1 MASDISRVRFDPLR
15 DFAGVV
21 LQQGRLL
28 LDADFNDLV
37 AILERRLRAETSD
50 LTSFGPDPDMQGV
63 AWVPRQTPH
72 AFEITASGGN
82 LTIGRGRMY
91 VDGLLAENHGVEL
104 DGFDPLLAERTGTA
118 DLSYLSQPYWPTPD
132 PMPTG
137 GTHLAY
143 LDVWQ
148 RELTY
153 LQDADLVEVA
163 VGVDATSRW
172 QTAWQVRL
180 LAVPS
185 GTTCSTDDDDI
196 PGWLDIVRP
205 SDGRLTTH
213 EVEIPPSDD
222 PCELPPEGGYRG
234 LENQTYRVE
243 IHEGGQPGGAAT
255 FKWSRENASVAMPVV
270 EMVSPTELRLASV
283 GRDDV
288 LRISNNDWVEI
299 IDDKRELD
307 GTPGEMRQVTV
318 DDAERTITFGAG
330 LPADLQPADAE
341 DAANRH
347 LRVVRWDSDGL
358 VAVPAS
364 PATEVALEL
373 GIAVSFDVA
382 TNGGRFRRGDHWI
395 FSARTANADF
405 DRLENAP
412 PLGVHHHYARLAI
425 VTLPSSATSCRR
437 LWPPLPAE
445 GGESCDCTVCVT
457 PESHSSGTFTIQ
469 DAINDVKDAGGTVC
483 IAAGVYDIADG
494 VEIDDARS
502 LRIKGQGIATI
513 LIARGTAMT
522 ITQSIGV
529 AVHNLALISGA
540 GAPAAVRA
548 QGCAL
553 LDIY

>member
-50 LTSFGPDPDMQGV
+50 LTSFGPDPDLQGV

-72 AFEITASGGN
+72 AFEITAASGTI
-82 LTIGRGRMY
+82 TIGRGRMY

-104 DGFDPLLAERTGTA
+104 DGFDPLLAERTGTV
-118 DLSYLSQPYWPTPD
+118 DTSFLDQPYQGTPPT
-132 PMPTG
+132 MPTG
-137 GTHLAY
+137 GTFLAY

-153 LQDADLVEVA
+153 LEDPDLVEVA

-172 QTAWQVRL
+172 QTAWQVKL
-180 LAVPS
+180 HPVPA
-185 GTTCSTDDDDI
+185 GTTCSTDDGDI
-196 PGWLDIVRP
+196 PNWLDVVRP

-243 IHEGGQPGGAAT
+243 IHEGGPLGQAT

-270 EMVSPTELRLASV
+270 ELVTPTELRLASV

-288 LRISNNDWVEI
+288 LRVSSGDWVEI
-299 IDDKRELD
+299 IDDVRELD
-307 GTPGEMRQVTV
+307 GTPGELRQVTV
-318 DDAERTITFGAG
+318 DDAERTISFAGA
-330 LPADLQPADAE
+330 LPADLQPANAQ
-341 DAANRH
+341 DAADRH
-347 LRVVRWDSDGL
+347 LRVIRWDSDGL
-358 VAVPAS
+358 VGVPAS
-364 PATEVALEL
+364 NATEVDLEH

-382 TNGGRFRRGDHWI
+382 VNGGRFRRGDHWI

-405 DRLENAP
+405 DRLSEAP

-425 VTLPSSATSCRR
+425 VTLPSSAASCRR
-437 LWPPLPAE
+437 LWPPLPTE
-445 GGESCDCTVCVT
+445 GGDSCDCTVCVT
-457 PESHSSGTFTIQ
+457 PQSHSSGSFTIQ
-469 DAINDVKDAGGTVC
+469 DAINEVKDVGGTVC
-483 IAAGVYDIADG
+483 IAAGVYDVADG

-502 LRIKGQGIATI
+502 LRIRGSRRSSWRG
-513 LIARGTAMT
+513 AR
-522 ITQSIGV
+522 
-529 AVHNLALISGA
+529 
-540 GAPAAVRA
+540 R
-548 QGCAL
+548 
-553 LDIY
+553 